1 MFKKLLIANRGEI
14 ACRVIKTARKMGIAT
29 VAVYSDA
36 DKNALHVR
44 MADEAVHIG
53 APPASE
59 SYIVIDKIMQ
69 AIKDT
74 GAEAVHP
81 GYGFLSENMKFAQA
95 LEKAGVAFVGPP
107 ANAIEAMGDKITSKK
122 IAQEAGVSTVPGY
135 MGLIED
141 AEEAV
146 KISNEIGYPVM
157 IKASAGGGGKGMR
170 IAWNDAET
178 REGFQASKNEAKS
191 SFGDDRIFIEKFVTQ
206 PRHIEIQVL
215 ADAHGNCVYLG
226 ERECSIQRRNQK
238 VIEEAPSPF
247 LDEATRR
254 AMGEQ
259 ACALAQAVGY
269 TSAGT
274 VEFIVDGSRNFY
286 FLEMNTRLQVEH
298 PVTELITGV
307 DLVEQMIRVAAGE
320 KLPFAQNDIKLTGW
334 AMESRLYAED
344 PYRNFLPSIGRLT
357 RYRPPAEIQAGPLN
371 DTGKW
376 QGDAPHGPTAV
387 RNDTGVFEGGEISM
401 YYDPMIAKLCTW
413 APDRAG
419 SIEAMRVA
427 LDSFEVEG
435 IGHNLPFLSAVM
447 DHERFASGNIT
458 TAFIAEE
465 YPEGFEGVTLGADA
479 LRRVAAAV
487 AAMNRVA
494 EIRRTRVSG
503 RMDNHERRVG
513 ADWVVSLQGE
523 EFPVTIAADHDGST
537 VTFEDGHA
545 MRVTSDWTPGDQLAK
560 LMVEGSPLVLKA
572 GKLPGGFRIRT
583 RGADLKVHVRSPRQ
597 AALARLMP
605 EKLPPDT
612 SKLLLCPMPG
622 LIVKIDV
629 AEGDEVQEGQAL
641 CTVEAMKMENILRAE
656 RKGIVAKINAG
667 PGDSLAVDEVIMEF
681 E

>member
-1 MFKKLLIANRGEI
+1 MFKKILIANRGEI
-14 ACRVIKTARKMGIAT
+14 ACRVIKTARRMGIQT
-29 VAVYSDA
+29 VAIYSDA
-36 DKNALHVR
+36 DAEALHVQ

-53 APPASE
+53 PPPANE
-59 SYIVIDKIMQ
+59 SYIVIDKVMD
-69 AIKDT
+69 AIRQT

-81 GYGFLSENMKFAQA
+81 GYGFLSENPKFAAA
-95 LEKAGVAFVGPP
+95 LEAEGVAFIGPP
-107 ANAIEAMGDKITSKK
+107 KGAIEAMGDKITSKK
-122 IAQEAGVSTVPGY
+122 IAQEAGVSTVPGV
-135 MGLIED
+135 MGLIAD
-141 AEEAV
+141 ADEAV
-146 KISNEIGYPVM
+146 KISQEIGYPVM

-170 IAWNDAET
+170 IAWTDDEA
-178 REGFQASKNEAKS
+178 REGFESSKNEAAS

-215 ADAHGNCVYLG
+215 CDTHGNGVYLG

-247 LDEATRR
+247 LDEATRK

-259 ACALAQAVGY
+259 ALKLSHAVGY
-269 TSAGT
+269 ASAGT
-274 VEFIVDGSRNFY
+274 VEFIVDGERNFY

-307 DLVEQMIRVAAGE
+307 DLVEQMIRVAYGE
-320 KLPFAQNDIKLTGW
+320 KLSLRQEDVTLNGW

-357 RYRPPAEIQAGPLN
+357 RYRPPQELN
-371 DTGKW
+371 VEG
-376 QGDAPHGPTAV
+376 AIV
-387 RNDTGVFEGGEISM
+387 RNDTGVYEGGEISM

-413 APDRAG
+413 GHTRLEA
-419 SIEAMRVA
+419 IEGMRNA
-427 LDSFEVEG
+427 LDAFEVEG

-447 DHERFASGNIT
+447 DHPKFVAGDMT

-465 YPEGFEGVTLGADA
+465 YPDGFDGVQLGEDA
-479 LRRVAAAV
+479 LRRIAAGC
-487 AAMNRVA
+487 AAMHRVA

-513 ADWVVSLQGE
+513 EAWVVSLQGQDYE
-523 EFPVTIAADHDGST
+523 VTIAADREGST
-537 VTFEDGHA
+537 VTFGDGA
-545 MRVTSDWTPGDQLAK
+545 ALRVSSDWTPGDQLAH
-560 LMVEGSPLVLKA
+560 LMVGGDPLVLKV
-572 GKLPGGFRIRT
+572 GKVSGGFRIRS
-583 RGADLKVHVRSPRQ
+583 RGADIKVHVRTPRQ
-597 AALARLMP
+597 AELAALMP

-622 LIVKIDV
+622 LIVKV
-629 AEGDEVQEGQAL
+629 NVSEGDEVQEGQAL

-656 RKGIVAKINAG
+656 KKAIVTKINAG

>member
-1 MFKKLLIANRGEI
+1 MFKKILIANRGEI
-14 ACRVIKTARKMGIAT
+14 ACRVIKTARRMGIQT
-29 VAVYSDA
+29 VAIYSDA
-36 DKNALHVR
+36 DAQALHVQ

-53 APPASE
+53 PPPANE
-59 SYIVIDKIMQ
+59 SYIVIDKVMD
-69 AIKDT
+69 AIRQT

-81 GYGFLSENMKFAQA
+81 GYGFLSENPKFAAA
-95 LEKAGVAFVGPP
+95 LEAEGVAFIGPP
-107 ANAIEAMGDKITSKK
+107 KGAIEAMGDKITSKK
-122 IAQEAGVSTVPGY
+122 IAQEAGVSTVPGV
-135 MGLIED
+135 MGLIAD
-141 AEEAV
+141 ADEAV
-146 KISNEIGYPVM
+146 KISQQIGYPVM

-170 IAWNDAET
+170 IAWTDEEA
-178 REGFQASKNEAKS
+178 REGFESSKNEAAS

-215 ADAHGNCVYLG
+215 CDTHGNGVYLG

-247 LDEATRR
+247 LDEATRK

-259 ACALAQAVGY
+259 ALKLSHAVGY
-269 TSAGT
+269 ASAGT
-274 VEFIVDGSRNFY
+274 VEFIVDGERNFY

-298 PVTELITGV
+298 PVTELITGI
-307 DLVEQMIRVAAGE
+307 DLVEQMIRVAYGE
-320 KLPFAQNDIKLTGW
+320 TLSLRQEDVKLNGW

-357 RYRPPAEIQAGPLN
+357 RYRPPQELDVEGAI
-371 DTGKW
+371 
-376 QGDAPHGPTAV
+376 V
-387 RNDTGVFEGGEISM
+387 RNDTGVYEGGEISM

-413 APDRAG
+413 GHTRLEA
-419 SIEAMRVA
+419 IEGMRNA
-427 LDSFEVEG
+427 LDAFEVEG

-447 DHERFASGNIT
+447 DHPKFVAGDMT

-465 YPEGFEGVTLGADA
+465 YPDGFDGVQLGEDA
-479 LRRVAAAV
+479 LRRIAAGC
-487 AAMNRVA
+487 AAMHRVA

-513 ADWVVSLQGE
+513 EAWVVSLQGHE
-523 EFPVTIAADHDGST
+523 YAVTVKADREGST
-537 VTFEDGHA
+537 IGFADGA
-545 MRVTSDWTPGDQLAK
+545 TLRVTSDWTPGDQLAH
-560 LMVEGSPLVLKA
+560 LMVGGDPLVLKV
-572 GKLPGGFRIRT
+572 GKVSGGFRIRS
-583 RGADLKVHVRSPRQ
+583 RGADIKVHVRTPRQ
-597 AALARLMP
+597 AELAALMP

-622 LIVKIDV
+622 LIVKVNV

-656 RKGIVAKINAG
+656 KKAIVTKIHAG